1 MKAKRKLFITDYCLT
16 PNEYIANCGIL
27 CEAGKI
33 IAIGG
38 ASAFVKES
46 KVKIV
51 DIPGAYAVPGF
62 IDTHIHGAGGFDSS
76 TAYNENADIEKMST
90 TLASHGVTSFL
101 PAIVSAPPREMLKCI
116 DYLAKM
122 ISPNINGA
130 EPVGIHMEGPFLNK
144 VKHGSQRDNDILED
158 IDIGLA
164 RELISA
170 AKGTIKICTFAPELP
185 GAIKFIELLLEN
197 GIKPSMGHCMA
208 EEKDVLA
215 AVDAGALRCTHIYNG
230 MPPLHHREV
239 ALTAVA
245 LTDDRITI
253 EIIAD
258 GVHINP
264 RMIDLA
270 CRTKP
275 KDKIIGVS
283 DAVEAA
289 GLRDGTYH
297 LGTSELKVEKG
308 LSKTTDGIIAGTTMT
323 LEQGWHHLVT
333 YSHLTNREA
342 ARCFTANPAN
352 DLSLSDRG
360 ELKPG
365 KRADIS
371 FFDTGT
377 NKTLLSV
384 SRGKIIYDSLNKFM
398 EE

>member
-1 MKAKRKLFITDYCLT
+1 
-16 PNEYIANCGIL
+16 
-27 CEAGKI
+27 
-33 IAIGG
+33 
-38 ASAFVKES
+38 
-46 KVKIV
+46 
-51 DIPGAYAVPGF
+51 
-62 IDTHIHGAGGFDSS
+62 
-76 TAYNENADIEKMST
+76 
-90 TLASHGVTSFL
+90 
-101 PAIVSAPPREMLKCI
+101 MLKCI